1 MCDKEFIWNP
11 SNCESECDKAC
22 DAGEYLDYENCK
34 RRKKLVAPLVHECAE
49 PVEAVKLAKINLAE
63 NEKSYCSSCTM
74 YIVLFWIHFTINV
87 GGIGIFTGTWKK
99 MSLVLS
105 LILALRQR
113 FTKQI
118 NGKTETNQY

>member
-1 MCDKEFIWNP
+1 MIKNLFGILVIVSLNVI
-11 SNCESECDKAC
+11 KRVM
-22 DAGEYLDYENCK
+22 LVNCK

-87 GGIGIFTGTWKK
+87 GGIGIFTGT
-99 MSLVLS
+99 
-105 LILALRQR
+105 
-113 FTKQI
+113 
-118 NGKTETNQY
+118 

>member
-74 YIVLFWIHFTINV
+74 YILLFWIHFTFNV
-87 GGIGIFTGTWKK
+87 GGIGTF
-99 MSLVLS
+99 SLVLEKRCHS
-105 LILALRQR
+105 CWVWYLLSGNDFLN
-113 FTKQI
+113 K
-118 NGKTETNQY
+118 